1 MRPLKLPERQTANYH
16 KRILKIEPEDQQEA
30 IFIYLIFSISI
41 KTKLTR
47 LMS

>member
-1 MRPLKLPERQTANYH
+1 MRPLKLPERQTTNYY

-30 IFIYLIFSISI
+30 IFMYLIVSIYI